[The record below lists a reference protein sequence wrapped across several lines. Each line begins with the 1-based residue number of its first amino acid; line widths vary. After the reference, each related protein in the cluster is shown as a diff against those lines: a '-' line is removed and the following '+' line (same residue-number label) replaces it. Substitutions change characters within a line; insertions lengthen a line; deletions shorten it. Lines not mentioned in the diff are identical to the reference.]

1 MLYLKEQRVTSAL
14 REARLAR
21 GLSTYEVAKLTY
33 YSYQT
38 IQRAELG
45 TLYRGKKAD
54 VRRRQFWE
62 TMSELYGKPIE
73 ELQEVSE

>member
-14 REARLAR
+14 REARLER
-21 GLSTYEVAKLTY
+21 RLSTYEVAKLTH

-54 VRRRQFWE
+54 VRRRQF
-62 TMSELYGKPIE
+62 GRR
-73 ELQEVSE
+73 